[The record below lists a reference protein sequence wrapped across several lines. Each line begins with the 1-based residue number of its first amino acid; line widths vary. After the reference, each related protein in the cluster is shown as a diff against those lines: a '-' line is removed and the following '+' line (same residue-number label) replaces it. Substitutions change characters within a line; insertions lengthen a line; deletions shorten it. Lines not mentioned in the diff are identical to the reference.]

1 MYSAIILS
9 VNGVISKLSRPSS
22 LLMVLLSDL
31 TAITLN
37 LAELVFL
44 FCFINKELHVFDV
57 MGLAW
62 GEDFVILICHCVEG
76 AKICAMLC
84 SSALKMMRT
93 PRQKMNQIRIHDT
106 IFCLIL
112 NKKYTTQNYNL
123 MHNVCQ
129 LFCNH

>member
-1 MYSAIILS
+1 MYSAMILS

-31 TAITLN
+31 TASTLN

-62 GEDFVILICHCVEG
+62 REDLVTLICHCVEG
-76 AKICAMLC
+76 AKICAMFC
-84 SSALKMMRT
+84 SSSQYRVEKWGKVRT
-93 PRQKMNQIRIHDT
+93 WK
-106 IFCLIL
+106 
-112 NKKYTTQNYNL
+112 
-123 MHNVCQ
+123 VG
-129 LFCNH
+129 

>member
-1 MYSAIILS
+1 MYSAMILS

-31 TAITLN
+31 TASTLN

-62 GEDFVILICHCVEG
+62 REDLVTLICHCVEG

-84 SSALKMMRT
+84 GSSLKMIR
-93 PRQKMNQIRIHDT
+93 PPVRKINQIRIHVQ
-106 IFCLIL
+106 FS
-112 NKKYTTQNYNL
+112 
-123 MHNVCQ
+123 V
-129 LFCNH
+129 